1 MKTYVYSRCP
11 VCGHLMRVEVT
22 FPDPCK
28 PFNPTLHTCEEC
40 GCECI
45 VRDPHRYN
53 PDGTI
58 EESVEF

>member
-1 MKTYVYSRCP
+1 MNAYVYSRCP

-28 PFNPTLHTCEEC
+28 PFNPTTHTCEAC
-40 GCECI
+40 GVECI

-58 EESVEF
+58 A